1 MAMSR
6 MPAPIPMQLL
16 LLLLVSLFPSGVG
29 VGVGVWEGL
38 LVWNWGLESA
48 PRMALVVGVWIIRW

>member
-1 MAMSR
+1 MTMR
-6 MPAPIPMQLL
+6 KMPTPIPMQLL
-16 LLLLVSLFPSGVG
+16 LLLLASLFPSGVG

-48 PRMALVVGVWIIRW
+48 PRMALVVGVCIVRR